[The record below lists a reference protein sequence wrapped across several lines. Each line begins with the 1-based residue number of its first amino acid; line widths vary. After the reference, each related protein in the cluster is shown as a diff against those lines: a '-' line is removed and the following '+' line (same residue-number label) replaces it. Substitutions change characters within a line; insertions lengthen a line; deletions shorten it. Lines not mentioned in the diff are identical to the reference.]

1 MSTPEQSSSASREA
15 VPRRRGWRPEVGIF
29 VRKLVNRRVVGY
41 WQFPRGRR
49 VHESQV
55 SESVQPVLQQAN
67 QPAALL
73 AHETG
78 SPAEDEQR
86 TRAMQSTDEGD
97 GSTSEKT
104 RLEAGF
110 FVQAATPPEYM
121 DPPGG

>member
-15 VPRRRGWRPEVGIF
+15 VPRRRGWRLEVGIF

-67 QPAALL
+67 QSAPLL
-73 AHETG
+73 AHETV
-78 SPAEDEQR
+78 SP
-86 TRAMQSTDEGD
+86 AMQSTDDGD